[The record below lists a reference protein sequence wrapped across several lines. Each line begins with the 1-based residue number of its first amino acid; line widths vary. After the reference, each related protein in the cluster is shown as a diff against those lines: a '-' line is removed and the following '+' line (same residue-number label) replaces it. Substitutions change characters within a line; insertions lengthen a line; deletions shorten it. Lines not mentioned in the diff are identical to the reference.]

1 MVSEVAIRE
10 PPGGW
15 APPWPQAREL
25 ALAAPNEWILIGGLM
40 VALHSRIAGRE
51 PSRTTHD
58 LDALLDLTCTNMQR
72 ADGALRGLGYT
83 FAASIDD
90 AAPAHRWVRERDRA
104 VVDVLVPDHQPRPP
118 RFARRGTVAVPGA
131 TSVLARHVERV
142 TVVGEVP
149 IALRIPTLPGAVV
162 LKSGAYLADSRD
174 RDRHLD
180 DLAELLSCAPDYRR
194 ILQELGL
201 GDRRRLRAAL
211 PNLAAHLR
219 HDSRHQ
225 RVAALLPLIG
235 NALGLEPPLTF

>member
-1 MVSEVAIRE
+1 MAIRE

-90 AAPAHRWVRERDRA
+90 ALPRIAGCESATAPSSTCWCLIINR
-104 VVDVLVPDHQPRPP
+104 
-118 RFARRGTVAVPGA
+118 ARR
-131 TSVLARHVERV
+131 
-142 TVVGEVP
+142 
-149 IALRIPTLPGAVV
+149 
-162 LKSGAYLADSRD
+162 DS
-174 RDRHLD
+174 
-180 DLAELLSCAPDYRR
+180 
-194 ILQELGL
+194 
-201 GDRRRLRAAL
+201 
-211 PNLAAHLR
+211 
-219 HDSRHQ
+219 
-225 RVAALLPLIG
+225 RVAARSLCLVRPRSSR
-235 NALGLEPPLTF
+235 ATSSE